1 MTDELRPDNGQH
13 ATELAAC
20 EEIVNQ
26 VEEAERE
33 FRGGFPIAGRMH
45 LYQAAAHIRAVLN
58 GEAI

>member
-1 MTDELRPDNGQH
+1 MADELRPDNG
-13 ATELAAC
+13 AYASELATC
-20 EEIVNQ
+20 EEIVSQ

-33 FRGGFPIAGRMH
+33 YRNGFPIAGRMH